1 MMMMMTMMVMMMM
14 MILGASYR
22 QIIVK
27 FAMSNA
33 SYDDIIC
40 GGLKK
45 RWKTNILRWRKLDDE
60 ELSNKHTRS
69 DLM

>member
-45 RWKTNILRWRKLDDE
+45 R
-60 ELSNKHTRS
+60 
-69 DLM
+69 